1 MSPVSSMSGEE
12 LTAAVRRSRRRQ
24 GFFDKQM
31 SCDSQDNVG
40 EGEAVDRVRFDDNVS
55 FIEATTPDIETD
67 GRLRAEMTTF
77 KVILVLVALNYL
89 ILFHL

>member
-1 MSPVSSMSGEE
+1 MSGEE

>member
-1 MSPVSSMSGEE
+1 MSGEE

-77 KVILVLVALNYL
+77 KVILFLVALN
-89 ILFHL
+89 

>member
-1 MSPVSSMSGEE
+1 MSSMSGEE

>member
-1 MSPVSSMSGEE
+1 MSGEE

-40 EGEAVDRVRFDDNVS
+40 EGEPVDRVGFDDNVS

-77 KVILVLVALNYL
+77 KVILFLVALN
-89 ILFHL
+89 